1 MPLGGAVT
9 VNDPEPAVKD
19 KPTRRWSMPKAWV
32 TAPLRTRTTEE
43 ILAASGVCNVNPLP
57 YEMELGAVL
66 VRKAARFDMLWH
78 RAVSA
83 TVREW
88 DSAND
93 HENFDDS

>member
-1 MPLGGAVT
+1 MLPLGGAVT

-57 YEMELGAVL
+57 YEMELGAL
-66 VRKAARFDMLWH
+66 VIEGRVASPPVELNRYGG
-78 RAVSA
+78 
-83 TVREW
+83 
-88 DSAND
+88 
-93 HENFDDS
+93 